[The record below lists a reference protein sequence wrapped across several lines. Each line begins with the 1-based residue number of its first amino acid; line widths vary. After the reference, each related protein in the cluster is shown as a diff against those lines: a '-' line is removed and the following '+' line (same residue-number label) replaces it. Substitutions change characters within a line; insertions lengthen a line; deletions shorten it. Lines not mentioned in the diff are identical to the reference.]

1 MVIGREMRN
10 MHPSGCFYFTQKGMI
25 YMIFGRRKKTYRI
38 IMDCDTAENIGA
50 ETKEITINQLN
61 KILCDMINQSLE
73 EIGVINLRVEV
84 LEDDHSM

>member
-1 MVIGREMRN
+1 
-10 MHPSGCFYFTQKGMI
+10 
-25 YMIFGRRKKTYRI
+25 MIFCKRKKEHTYRI
-38 IMDCDTAENIGA
+38 IMDCDTAENIEA
-50 ETKEITINQLN
+50 ETKEITVNQLN

>member
-1 MVIGREMRN
+1 MGIGREMRN

-50 ETKEITINQLN
+50 ETKDKSIPGRNRCH
-61 KILCDMINQSLE
+61 KS
-73 EIGVINLRVEV
+73 
-84 LEDDHSM
+84 

>member
-1 MVIGREMRN
+1 
-10 MHPSGCFYFTQKGMI
+10 
-25 YMIFGRRKKTYRI
+25 
-38 IMDCDTAENIGA
+38 MDCDTAENIEA
-50 ETKEITINQLN
+50 ETKEITVNQLN

>member
-1 MVIGREMRN
+1 
-10 MHPSGCFYFTQKGMI
+10 
-25 YMIFGRRKKTYRI
+25 MIFSRCKKTYRI
-38 IMDCDTAENIGA
+38 MMDCDTAKNIEA
-50 ETKEITINQLN
+50 ETKEITVNQLN

>member
-1 MVIGREMRN
+1 M
-10 MHPSGCFYFTQKGMI
+10 KGMI

-38 IMDCDTAENIGA
+38 IMDCDTTESIEA
-50 ETKEITINQLN
+50 ETKEITINNLN
-61 KILCDMINQSLE
+61 KILRDMINQSLE

>member
-1 MVIGREMRN
+1 MSFR
-10 MHPSGCFYFTQKGMI
+10 K
-25 YMIFGRRKKTYRI
+25 RKKHTYRI
-38 IMDCDTAENIGA
+38 IMDCDTAENIEA
-50 ETKEITINQLN
+50 ETKEITINNLN